1 MKFPGQLESI
11 IAGKDLSARA
21 AEALLGEMADG
32 TLDPAQIAAVLT
44 ALRAKGE
51 TPDEIAGFVRGMRR
65 RMRTLRASGTLV
77 DTCGTGGD
85 HSGTFNIS
93 TTVALVLA
101 GAGVRVAKHGNRS
114 ASSQCGSADVLE
126 ALGVGIELAPRAAE
140 RVFKEAGIVFLF
152 APRYHPAMK
161 NVGPVRKAL
170 GIRTIFNLLGPFANP
185 AGVKRQLIGV
195 PTPADAKRLAQVA
208 TMLGY
213 RHALIVSSRDGLDEL
228 SIAAP
233 TDVYEVQG
241 KSVRRFTATPEQYGL
256 RRASLRALQGGTA
269 TQNAR
274 IIREILAGQHG
285 AKRDVVLLNA
295 GAALVAAGK
304 TTTIR
309 EGVRLAADSIDS
321 GRAERTLEAL
331 IAASK
336 RGRA

>member
-1 MKFPGQLESI
+1 MKFPEQLESI

-85 HSGTFNIS
+85 NSGTFNIS

-101 GAGVRVAKHGNRS
+101 GAGVRVVKHGNRS

-126 ALGVGIELAPRAAE
+126 ALGVGIDLAPRTAE
-140 RVFKEAGIVFLF
+140 QVLKEAGIVFLF

-195 PTPADAKRLAQVA
+195 PTPADAKQLAQVA
-208 TMLGY
+208 AMLGY

-233 TDVYEVQG
+233 TDVYEVRG

-256 RRASLRALQGGTA
+256 RRASLRALRGGTA

-274 IIREILAGQHG
+274 IIREILSGHRG
-285 AKRDVVLLNA
+285 AKRDVVLLNT

-321 GRAERTLEAL
+321 GRASRSLVAL
-331 IAASK
+331 VTASAQGK
-336 RGRA
+336 A

>member
-1 MKFPGQLESI
+1 MKFPEQLESI
-11 IAGKDLSARA
+11 LIGKDLSARA

-32 TLDPAQIAAVLT
+32 TLDPTQIAAALT

-51 TPDEIAGFVRGMRR
+51 SPEEITGFARGMRR
-65 RMRTLRASGTLV
+65 RMRTLRVSGTAV

-85 HSGTFNIS
+85 NSGTFNIS

-101 GAGVRVAKHGNRS
+101 GAGVQVAKHGNRS

-126 ALGVGIELAPRAAE
+126 ALGVGIDLAPQAAA
-140 RVFKEAGIVFLF
+140 RVLKEAGIVFLF

-170 GIRTIFNLLGPFANP
+170 GVRTIFNLLGPFANP

-195 PTPADAKRLAQVA
+195 PTPADAKQLARVA

-213 RHALIVSSRDGLDEL
+213 SHALIVSSRDGLDEL

-233 TDVYEVQG
+233 TDVYEVRG
-241 KSVRRFTATPEQYGL
+241 KSVRHFTATPERYGL
-256 RRASLRALQGGTA
+256 HRASLRALRGGTA

-274 IIREILAGQHG
+274 IIREILAGQRG
-285 AKRDVVLLNA
+285 AKRNVVLLNA

-309 EGVRLAADSIDS
+309 EGVRLAADSIDT
-321 GRAERTLEAL
+321 GRAERTLGAL

>member
-1 MKFPGQLESI
+1 MKPSQRLDSI
-11 IAGKDLSARA
+11 ISGNDLSARE
-21 AEALLGEMADG
+21 AEALLGEMAG
-32 TLDPAQIAAVLT
+32 GRLDPAQIAAVLT

-51 TPDEIAGFVRGMRR
+51 APEEIAGFVRGMRR
-65 RMRTLRASGTLV
+65 RMRTLRVSGTVV

-126 ALGVGIELAPRAAE
+126 ALGVGIDLSPRTAE
-140 RVFKEAGIVFLF
+140 RVLKQAGIVFLF
-152 APRYHPAMK
+152 APHYHPAMK
-161 NVGPVRKAL
+161 NVAPVRKAL
-170 GIRTIFNLLGPFANP
+170 GIRTIFNLLGPFTNP
-185 AGVKRQLIGV
+185 AMVRRQLIGV

-233 TDVYEVQG
+233 TDVYEVRG
-241 KSVRRFTATPEQYGL
+241 KAVRHVIVAPERYGL
-256 RRASLRALQGGTA
+256 RRSSVRALRGGTA
-269 TQNAR
+269 RQNAR
-274 IIREILAGQHG
+274 VIQEILAGQPG
-285 AKRDVVLLNA
+285 AKRDIVLLNA

-304 TTTIR
+304 TRTIR
-309 EGVRLAADSIDS
+309 QGVRLAADSIDS
-321 GRAERTLEAL
+321 GNAGRSLGAL
-331 IAASK
+331 VAASAQGK
-336 RGRA
+336 A